1 MGDSLLMQLECL
13 LCALGAKLRFVQ
25 HVRKILRA
33 VDKMHKLCTE
43 KMCAERSARSESAHY
58 QCSLASHARAL
69 TGASYVIA
77 AGCRAGRYWRH
88 HALGKSLRAAEPHAA
103 FMALVV
109 CHPCFALLANRSR
122 CGIPRLGASGG
133 GIDALRAA
141 RMSASLRF

>member
-33 VDKMHKLCTE
+33 VDKMHTLCTE

-69 TGASYVIA
+69 TGASYLIA

-88 HALGKSLRAAEPHAA
+88 HALGKSLRAAELHAA

-109 CHPCFALLANRSR
+109 LSPMFRTASKPLAVWYSTSWREWWGNRR
-122 CGIPRLGASGG
+122 TAGG
-133 GIDALRAA
+133 TYECVT
-141 RMSASLRF
+141 